1 MGTTTFEKK
10 LGRHHRKIILLVLAA
25 LLLMGIFVFLFLFR
39 VTTINVT
46 GNVHYTNEEI
56 EDMVLTGPFAHN
68 TLLASMF
75 KKQVKVENVAF
86 MDSISV
92 EMTDWNT
99 LRLDVSE
106 KAVVGCVVYE
116 NAYYYFDKDGIVLEK
131 TDIPDEETAAESTP
145 AAEDDAADTDA
156 TGTDPSQDASMSA
169 TDGVGAT
176 GDSKVLAPQ
185 VVEDDESVAAVTPV
199 EDETSETASVVPE
212 EAVENYVPIVEGL
225 VFESVAVGNALPVAD
240 SSVFNTIN
248 SLTKMIN
255 KNNIPPDVVTFDEEN
270 NLTLTYGTVRV
281 ALGADENLERKL
293 QELSAILPQMDGL
306 SGVLHL
312 EHFDGTQN
320 GVVFDKD
327 IQ

>member
-1 MGTTTFEKK
+1 MGTTFEKK

-25 LLLMGIFVFLFLFR
+25 LLLIGIFLFLFLFR

-46 GNVHYTNEEI
+46 GNIHYTNEEI

-68 TLLASMF
+68 TLLASML

-131 TDIPDEETAAESTP
+131 TDVPNEETAPQSTP
-145 AAEDDAADTDA
+145 AADTDTA
-156 TGTDPSQDASMSA
+156 GTDPSQGASMSA

-176 GDSKVLAPQ
+176 GESKILTPQ
-185 VVEDDESVAAVTPV
+185 VVEDDEAVAAVTPV
-199 EDETSETASVVPE
+199 EEETAGTSSVAPQ
-212 EAVENYVPIVEGL
+212 EAVENYVPVVEGL
-225 VFESVAVGNALPVAD
+225 VFETVTVGEALPVAD

-255 KNNIPPDVVTFDEEN
+255 KNNIPPDVVTFDEES
-270 NLTLTYGTVRV
+270 NLTLTYGTARV
-281 ALGADENLERKL
+281 ALGADKNLERKL
-293 QELSAILPQMDGL
+293 QELSAILPQLDGL

-312 EHFDGTQN
+312 ENFDGTQN
-320 GVVFDKD
+320 GVVFEKD
-327 IQ
+327 VQ